1 MVLNIVFL
9 NKIMLLISS
18 LIFQSLWNTSDYFR
32 QRIKR
37 FLNKI
42 VKVIYGSHSIVNSF
56 EIVVIV
62 GITE

>member
-1 MVLNIVFL
+1 
-9 NKIMLLISS
+9 MLLISS
-18 LIFQSLWNTSDYFR
+18 LIFQNLWNTSDYFR